1 MKKPESDASENKAT
15 PGNDAKKKPVSGAV
29 IDSHPISAGD
39 AAGAAKAEPKPMVE
53 SKLVGTGKGPDAAAP
68 KPATAPG
75 AGSESNGSAKPVG
88 SSVPS
93 VAKSEPAKPEPAK
106 PEPAKPEPAKAA
118 AIPEASPAPAS
129 IPTPAQASAQ
139 AAAAK
144 VETRVVEV
152 RKAGFM
158 PTFLGGVV
166 AAALGAGAAYWA
178 IPYLPEAWR
187 PVAPGTVASG
197 AAPTEALIEAARA
210 AGADAATAAAQTQI
224 DALAERAAEAGADAA
239 RQALAN
245 IEPPPS
251 DAAALQAQ
259 GDRLAAVEKSLA
271 DLAARPVVAP
281 VISGDASPE
290 MQSLLTDLTAQI
302 AAQKQRLDELAARP
316 AADPGANEQMQSF
329 VARAEALQSQIAASA
344 AEAQQRITAAET
356 QAAALEES
364 AAAANRRAQAATAAA
379 ALRAAIET
387 GGNRDQALSDLKAA
401 GVEPP
406 AVLTAEVPTLEQLR
420 AEFPAAARS
429 GLAAAVNAMPND
441 GGALGVIGDFLRVQT
456 GARSVEPREGN
467 DPDAVL
473 SRVDA
478 AVKAGDIRGALAGI
492 ATLPQPGQAAMADWT
507 ARAQTWVDADTTLA
521 GLAAGSL

>member
-1 MKKPESDASENKAT
+1 M
-15 PGNDAKKKPVSGAV
+15 
-29 IDSHPISAGD
+29 
-39 AAGAAKAEPKPMVE
+39 
-53 SKLVGTGKGPDAAAP
+53 
-68 KPATAPG
+68 
-75 AGSESNGSAKPVG
+75 
-88 SSVPS
+88 
-93 VAKSEPAKPEPAK
+93 
-106 PEPAKPEPAKAA
+106 
-118 AIPEASPAPAS
+118 
-129 IPTPAQASAQ
+129 
-139 AAAAK
+139 
-144 VETRVVEV
+144 
-152 RKAGFM
+152 
-158 PTFLGGVV
+158 
-166 AAALGAGAAYWA
+166 
-178 IPYLPEAWR
+178 
-187 PVAPGTVASG
+187 
-197 AAPTEALIEAARA
+197 
-210 AGADAATAAAQTQI
+210 
-224 DALAERAAEAGADAA
+224 
-239 RQALAN
+239 
-245 IEPPPS
+245 
-251 DAAALQAQ
+251 
-259 GDRLAAVEKSLA
+259 
-271 DLAARPVVAP
+271 VAP

-478 AVKAGDIRGALAGI
+478 AVKAGDIRGALAG
-492 ATLPQPGQAAMADWT
+492 ALLVGMVDSLGRAFLPQLLGTMFSAAT
-507 ARAQTWVDADTTLA
+507 ADTLAA
-521 GLAAGSL
+521 GLASASIYVLMAIVLIVKPAGLFPARG